1 MIFLCHVLL
10 FFNPGSNIDDL
21 ISALRNQN
29 ILTEVHSGSGYESV
43 DFHSTALNNNVYV
56 SFAPHSAALN
66 VFKVDKV
73 RRDNNSL
80 RIQRNLVKCVC
91 S

>member
-1 MIFLCHVLL
+1 MYGIVVVFLCHILL
-10 FFNPGSNIDDL
+10 FFNLGSNIDDL

-29 ILTEVHSGSGYESV
+29 ILTEVRSDSDYESA
-43 DFHSTALNNNVYV
+43 DFHSTASNNSGYV

-73 RRDNNSL
+73 RKDNNYL
-80 RIQRNLVKCVC
+80 
-91 S
+91 